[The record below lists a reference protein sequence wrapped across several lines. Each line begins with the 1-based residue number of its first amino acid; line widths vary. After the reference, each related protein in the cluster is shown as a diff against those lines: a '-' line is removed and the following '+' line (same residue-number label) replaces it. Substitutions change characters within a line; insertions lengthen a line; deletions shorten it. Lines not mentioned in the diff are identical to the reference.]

1 MTHTQPLPSAGVVPA
16 AGVPVPVVVV
26 SDGVVVVLCVPVVGV
41 AAAGAAEVGDTLV
54 LPEPD
59 LGAAELPDELEWV
72 EQCGA
77 GFGGNGAMVARILA
91 QVLVVAAVFTC

>member
-1 MTHTQPLPSAGVVPA
+1 MTHAQPLPSAGGVPD
-16 AGVPVPVVVV
+16 AGVPVPVPVPVVVV
-26 SDGVVVVLCVPVVGV
+26 SDGVVVALCVPEVGV
-41 AAAGAAEVGDTLV
+41 AVVGDALV

-59 LGAAELPDELEWV
+59 LGAPELPDELEWV

-77 GFGGNGAMVARILA
+77 GFGGSGAMVARILA